1 MSKGGNFDHNY
12 PIIIKWLRKNGIEY
26 SKFNHGYHF
35 KILGATTAIELWPSR
50 MTYHVLMSEHPE
62 TTEYLR
68 LSWNVDLKELD
79 KLLNE

>member
-1 MSKGGNFDHNY
+1 MARGNFDHNY
-12 PIIIKWLRKNGIEY
+12 PIIIEWLKKNGLEW
-26 SKFNHGYHF
+26 SEFSGGQHL
-35 KILGATTAIELWPSR
+35 KILGITTAIELWPSR
-50 MTYHVLMSEHPE
+50 MTYHVLTSEHPE